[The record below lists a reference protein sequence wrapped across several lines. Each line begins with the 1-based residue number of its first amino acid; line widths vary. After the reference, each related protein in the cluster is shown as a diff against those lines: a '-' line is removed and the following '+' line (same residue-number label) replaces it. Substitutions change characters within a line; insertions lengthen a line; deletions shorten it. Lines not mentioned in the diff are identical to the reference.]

1 MYLVALESFGTQP
14 NQLIV
19 PLNSSLR
26 QIIDSLNSRAKCTF
40 SNSFHFR
47 YADTTIDIDGS
58 GPLAPFKVR
67 CEFFPD
73 GRNITYVDHLNMEAT
88 KVDGFEEKGSFSQ
101 KIYYDANMEMME
113 ALINR

>member
-1 MYLVALESFGTQP
+1 MVSITDNLCTKKG
-14 NQLIV
+14 
-19 PLNSSLR
+19 NS
-26 QIIDSLNSRAKCTF
+26 QFLNSRAKCTF